1 MLSAD
6 DYLCIPKDYFQWL
19 AFQSS
24 KARKLTALNWSVSGE
39 ALDYGDG
46 QTFALGAE
54 LAIFIEGFAT
64 GRPLIPFV
72 HLLHFLHLLEP
83 GSHAP
88 SEDLAQLSYAFVQT
102 GRLLR
107 NAGALAA
114 HLCAGVSSCD
124 ERVDVVALCRQ
135 LSSAPLMVEAC
146 ARQTMLRRK
155 RPALCPPLGP
165 ERFEKKLREALKALS
180 HEEIEH
186 WFRHGRGPVE
196 EAAKEIARELAA
208 RPRSLS
214 RALAALA
221 RRKRLAGAV
230 SLVGHLEGA
239 LTLPPRRLEHQPL
252 AVGGYAD
259 VTTRGHPEHL
269 LPHQFALDGME
280 FLRRFA
286 EREMLY
292 FRREEP
298 HAPAS
303 EDLVVL
309 LDQGVRT
316 WGDVRLV
323 LSAAVLAL
331 GKMAVRK
338 KVPFRFAVTS
348 ARGRVVD
355 PLQEDD
361 ETIGEMLES
370 SDLTPEPGLALER
383 VLEDRA
389 AGARDVVVLTHPRNL
404 SEENVIAAARRVS
417 PGTRLF
423 ALTVDGHGAVSL
435 SELRH
440 GDPAKLKQFRVNI
453 PGRATSVPHPEPSRL
468 NIGTYSA

>member
-1 MLSAD
+1 MLTVD

-24 KARKLTALNWSVSGE
+24 KARKLTTLTWSSSGE
-39 ALDYGDG
+39 ALDYADG
-46 QTFALGAE
+46 QMFAFGAE
-54 LAIFIEGFAT
+54 IAIFIEGFAT
-64 GRPLIPFV
+64 GRALIPFV
-72 HLLHFLHLLEP
+72 HLLHFLHLLDP
-83 GSHAP
+83 GSRAP
-88 SEDLAQLSYAFVQT
+88 SDDLAQLSYAFVKT
-102 GRLLR
+102 GRLFR
-107 NAGALAA
+107 NAGAFAA

-124 ERVDVVALCRQ
+124 ERVDVEALCRQ
-135 LSSAPLMVEAC
+135 LSSPPLMVEAW

-155 RPALCPPLGP
+155 RPAVCPPLGP
-165 ERFEKKLREALKALS
+165 EKYETKLREALKALS
-180 HEEIEH
+180 YQEVEH
-186 WFRHGRGPVE
+186 WFRHGRGSVE

-239 LTLPPRRLEHQPL
+239 LSLPPRRLEHQPV

-303 EDLVVL
+303 EELVVL

-338 KVPFRFAVTS
+338 KLSFRFAATS
-348 ARGRVVD
+348 ARGRVID

-361 ETIGEMLES
+361 ETIGEMLEA
-370 SDLTPEPGLALER
+370 SDLTAEPGLALER

-389 AGARDVVVLTHPRNL
+389 AGGEML
-404 SEENVIAAARRVS
+404 SC
-417 PGTRLF
+417 
-423 ALTVDGHGAVSL
+423 
-435 SELRH
+435 
-440 GDPAKLKQFRVNI
+440 
-453 PGRATSVPHPEPSRL
+453 
-468 NIGTYSA
+468 